1 MLAYLRWSESAIT
14 FDRTDHP
21 DAIPHPGRYPLVVD
35 PIVGPK
41 RLTKVLMDGGSGLNI
56 MYAKTLDE
64 MGVDRTRLR
73 PVRAPFHGVVPG
85 RQAVPLGQIDLP
97 VTFGDRSNYR
107 TETLTFDVVGFPGT
121 FHAILGRPCYAK
133 FMAVP
138 NYTYLKLK
146 MPGPR
151 GIITIGT
158 SFQRAYE
165 CEVECC
171 GHASA
176 VIASEELVTLREEVS
191 EGTPDAKK
199 SSGSFESAEGSR
211 DVLLDP
217 SSSEGK
223 KVRIG
228 TALSS
233 A

>member
-1 MLAYLRWSESAIT
+1 M
-14 FDRTDHP
+14 
-21 DAIPHPGRYPLVVD
+21 
-35 PIVGPK
+35 
-41 RLTKVLMDGGSGLNI
+41 
-56 MYAKTLDE
+56 
-64 MGVDRTRLR
+64 
-73 PVRAPFHGVVPG
+73 
-85 RQAVPLGQIDLP
+85 PLGQIDLP
-97 VTFGDRSNYR
+97 VTFGDRSNYQ

-151 GIITIGT
+151 GVITIGT

-165 CEVECC
+165 CEVECY

-176 VIASEELVTLREEVS
+176 VIASEELATLREEVI

-199 SSGSFESAEGSR
+199 PSGSFESAEGSR

-223 KVRIG
+223 KV
-228 TALSS
+228 
-233 A
+233 